1 MTSAGDAPAPQIKR
15 WAPDDPG
22 REAVLRL
29 VGGSDA
35 RSDNPAEPGGASFPA
50 AVEHQGLRLDPVM
63 SVSRN
68 GRYIAAA
75 IGLVSPGGSALVLL
89 GPTDPPAP
97 EATALLRD
105 LQAYAWSG
113 GATLLQA
120 LLPPED
126 RRTAGIYRDAG
137 FEYLAELIYCDSDVS
152 QPKPKPPKHLDIS
165 YDTYS
170 SDLADQFAAALDASY
185 VGSLDCPGLAGTRD
199 TRDVLLG
206 HRHTGRHDPNLWFLA
221 KQGAQTV
228 GVLLLTHTFDRSG
241 LEVVYMGVAASE
253 RGRGLGGA
261 LLSLANEVAR
271 RRGIKK
277 LTLAVDS
284 TNTYARRVY
293 ERWGFGEV
301 ARRRAWI
308 ARRPV

>member
-1 MTSAGDAPAPQIKR
+1 MTSAGDAPSPQVIL
-15 WAPDDPG
+15 WTPDDPD
-22 REAVLRL
+22 REAILRL
-29 VGGSDA
+29 IGGSDA
-35 RSDNPAEPGGASFPA
+35 RSHKRDAQDGASLSLA
-50 AVEHQGLRLDPVM
+50 LERQGLSLDPVM

-68 GRYIAAA
+68 GRHVAAA
-75 IGLVSPGGSALVLL
+75 VGLVSPGGSALVLL
-89 GPTDPPAP
+89 GPSDPPVP
-97 EATALLRD
+97 EAIALLRD
-105 LQAYAWSG
+105 LQTHAWSG
-113 GATLLQA
+113 GTTLLQA
-120 LLPPED
+120 LLRTGD

-152 QPKPKPPKHLDIS
+152 RPSPKYPKIHNIS
-165 YDTYS
+165 YTTYS
-170 SDLADQFAAALDASY
+170 ADLSDQFVAALDASY

-206 HRHTGRHDPNLWFLA
+206 HRHTGRHDPDLWFLA
-221 KQGAQTV
+221 KQGAQVV
-228 GVLLLTHTFDRSG
+228 GVILLTETIDRTG

-253 RGRGLGGA
+253 RGRGIGSA
-261 LLSLANEVAR
+261 LLSLANEIAR
-271 RRGIKK
+271 RRGKTK

-284 TNTYARRVY
+284 TNTYARGVY